1 MSGATVDEGS
11 TVGIGMSLGATV
23 DGSLVI
29 TVDIG
34 VGMPSITVRVGVG
47 TGFG

>member
-11 TVGIGMSLGATV
+11 TVGIGLSLGATV

-29 TVDIG
+29 TVH
-34 VGMPSITVRVGVG
+34 VGVG
-47 TGFG
+47 TGEVVGGDRVGTGIG